1 MNGLSNMNGFWKK
14 LSPAM
19 LAVAGILC
27 AAGTA
32 FAVSGVSTLATSGD
46 GGGPTA
52 RGAQEPLGM
61 LSATPPAETLPGT
74 PPAET
79 LPEQGSGGGGPGG
92 GGGGPGG
99 GELPGGGEGGPGG
112 GELPAGGEGGNRGV
126 QGSGGSAPSANSGAG
141 APTPTAATGAPLA
154 STGLLLVPLLLTG
167 AGLLCA
173 GAMLRRRSASTPS
186 SP

>member
-52 RGAQEPLGM
+52 RGAQQPLGT
-61 LSATPPAETLPGT
+61 LSATPPAETLG
-74 PPAET
+74 
-79 LPEQGSGGGGPGG
+79 EQGSGGGGPGG
-92 GGGGPGG
+92 GGDRPGGGGGPGGG
-99 GELPGGGEGGPGG
+99 GELPGGGEGG
-112 GELPAGGEGGNRGV
+112 NKGV
-126 QGSGGSAPSANSGAG
+126 QGSGGSAPSAYGGAG

-154 STGLLLVPLLLTG
+154 STGFLLIPLLLTG